1 MKDEEPTLGLVRF
14 DSAIEFK
21 TWSDTPE
28 GYLKIRGTA
37 SAAGVMVYRNH
48 DGSPRRE
55 LLTPE
60 ELEASAPLLRNV
72 PLVDEHPFEL
82 PKGFVDSQTVKNY
95 QVGEVVG
102 ASFDAATNKLEVELI
117 VRDAR
122 TVAKIKARR
131 LRGLSP
137 GYEVDREPA
146 SHTDYEFIQRN
157 RRYNHLALT
166 KAPRNEAAVIHLDSA
181 ENAILLPNQTEK
193 PVEDE
198 KDENQPAPGTNKP
211 DGGVNLDSL
220 VGRMDA
226 FVATA
231 TAVLTALQAQNT
243 PAPAPAKTA
252 PTDPAHDA
260 VAAEVAAA
268 ESRIRALEV
277 AKSLGVDVDR
287 KTESTSAIRRKIV
300 ESQLGEN
307 FDSTAADGYID
318 AAFAFVSSQTAKQ
331 AASGNS
337 FDALGAAFAG
347 SFPAPSDPKKRST
360 GFDSV
365 PEFKAVDPTALAHG
379 QGRLN
384 STTTKNAEEA

>member
-1 MKDEEPTLGLVRF
+1 MEDEEPILGFVRF

-55 LLTPE
+55 LLTTA
-60 ELEASAPLLRNV
+60 ELEASVPLIRNI

-82 PKGFVDSQTVKNY
+82 PRGFVDSQTVKNY

-102 ASFDAATNKLEVELI
+102 ASFDAATGRLDVELI

-122 TVAKIKARR
+122 VVAKVKARQ

-146 SHTDYEFIQRN
+146 SHADYEFIQRN

-198 KDENQPAPGTNKP
+198 KDENQPAPGANKP

-243 PAPAPAKTA
+243 PAPTQTPPA
-252 PTDPAHDA
+252 DPAHDA

-268 ESRIRALEV
+268 ESRIQALEV
-277 AKSLGVDVDR
+277 ANSLGVDVDR

-318 AAFAFVSSQTAKQ
+318 AAFAFVSAQTAKQ

-379 QGRLN
+379 RAPLN